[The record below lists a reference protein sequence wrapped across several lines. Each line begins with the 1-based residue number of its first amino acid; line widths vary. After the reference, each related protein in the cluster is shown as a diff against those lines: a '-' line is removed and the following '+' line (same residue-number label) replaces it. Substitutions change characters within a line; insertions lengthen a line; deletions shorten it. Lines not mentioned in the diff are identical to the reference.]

1 MAPKARQAKGKARL
15 AAYDKLLAE
24 AKSSDRS
31 QRELQIN
38 IPVDQR
44 LGDLVIE
51 VDGLSKGFGEKLLIE
66 DLSFSLPKAGI
77 VGIVGA
83 NGAGKSTL
91 FNLLTG
97 NRTC

>member
-1 MAPKARQAKGKARL
+1 MGANGSKGPSSKRKARWRPTIASRRQIQ
-15 AAYDKLLAE
+15 
-24 AKSSDRS
+24 RS
-31 QRELQIN
+31 LSKELQIN

-77 VGIVGA
+77 VGMLGLMGLA
-83 NGAGKSTL
+83 NLRCSI
-91 FNLLTG
+91 
-97 NRTC
+97 